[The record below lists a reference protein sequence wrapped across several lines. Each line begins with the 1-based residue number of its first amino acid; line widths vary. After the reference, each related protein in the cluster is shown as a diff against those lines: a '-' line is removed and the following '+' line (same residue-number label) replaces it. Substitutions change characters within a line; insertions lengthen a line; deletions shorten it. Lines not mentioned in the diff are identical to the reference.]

1 MDFKQIAKTIIR
13 TEMQKR
19 DINFVELA
27 EKLKGFG
34 INENNINISQKI
46 NRGKFG
52 LDFALTV
59 LKAIGA
65 EDVKLGEYLK

>member
-1 MDFKQIAKTIIR
+1 MEFTQISKTIIR

-19 DINFVELA
+19 NINFVELT
-27 EKLKGFG
+27 EKLKEFG
-34 INENNINISQKI
+34 INENNINVSQKI
-46 NRGKFG
+46 NRGKFSF
-52 LDFALTV
+52 DFALTV